1 MKYLL
6 LLLILVNLSQSITF
20 EEFDKIINTCMG
32 AGFQESCSYDLET
45 NTLKGN
51 SQCAIDFY
59 RSNLCFT
66 TFSSCIPD
74 DKTVEV
80 IKI

>member
-1 MKYLL
+1 
-6 LLLILVNLSQSITF
+6 
-20 EEFDKIINTCMG
+20 MG